1 MAQKVWKKQ
10 NNSENLKKKNPT
22 KKDIHSAIDYL
33 LQKVFQID
41 NLLGLYLE
49 YKKDNKK
56 FNKFIENKVKEI
68 ETKGKKWT
76 WHNIHHIFGEQVS
89 Q

>member
-1 MAQKVWKKQ
+1 
-10 NNSENLKKKNPT
+10 LKKKNPT

-68 ETKGKKWT
+68 ETKGKK
-76 WHNIHHIFGEQVS
+76 
-89 Q
+89 